1 MPLQRV
7 VRSTVIDAPIERVW
21 AVLRDFNSHVHWHP
35 VVAESHIEDGLPAD
49 QVGCVRNFRLADG
62 AHLREQL
69 LALSDREHVST
80 YCILDSDIPLERY
93 VATVRLKPVTDG
105 RRTFWHWESTF
116 ATPKGRERELA
127 DQVGRNVYEA
137 GFEALRKYLAA
148 GGDRAAASARGNGAA
163 TMGQVL
169 AGPGIVLA
177 GRGGVDQLRA
187 AEVQATAPGRGEVRI
202 RQTAI
207 GLNFI
212 DVYVRSGRTA
222 GLVETGGVP
231 GFEAAGVVIDTGAD
245 VTHVLPGDRVAYA
258 CLPAGAYASVRTMAA
273 GQVVRLPAGVDDT
286 QAAAVM
292 LKGMTAEYCLFRLHR
307 VAPTDVVLVHA
318 AAGGLGMLVAQWA
331 SALGARVVGTVGSED
346 KARIARDYCTDVVV
360 RRDGRFADAVQ
371 RASGGAGATLIVD
384 GLGEAAREEN
394 LAALAPT
401 GHWISVGQSGGAW
414 SAIDAEWLASKS
426 VTLSRPVIFHFTA
439 DAARLREMAQRV
451 FDAVAAGALRPRI
464 ATYALGAVA
473 EAHRE
478 LEQGRTTGQ
487 LVLLA

>member
-1 MPLQRV
+1 
-7 VRSTVIDAPIERVW
+7 
-21 AVLRDFNSHVHWHP
+21 
-35 VVAESHIEDGLPAD
+35 
-49 QVGCVRNFRLADG
+49 
-62 AHLREQL
+62 
-69 LALSDREHVST
+69 
-80 YCILDSDIPLERY
+80 
-93 VATVRLKPVTDG
+93 
-105 RRTFWHWESTF
+105 
-116 ATPKGRERELA
+116 
-127 DQVGRNVYEA
+127 
-137 GFEALRKYLAA
+137 
-148 GGDRAAASARGNGAA
+148 
-163 TMGQVL
+163 
-169 AGPGIVLA
+169 
-177 GRGGVDQLRA
+177 
-187 AEVQATAPGRGEVRI
+187 VRI